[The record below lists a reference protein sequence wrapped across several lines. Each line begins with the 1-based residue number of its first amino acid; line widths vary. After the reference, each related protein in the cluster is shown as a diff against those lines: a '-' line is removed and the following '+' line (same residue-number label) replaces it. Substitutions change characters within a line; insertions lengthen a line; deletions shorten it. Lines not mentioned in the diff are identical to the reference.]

1 MQTSTTLDSFV
12 RESAVAPLIGGLYII
27 RKVPLVYK
35 VLRNRVKS
43 NPCISKI
50 FSLLYN
56 FKKVDSH
63 YEKIFW

>member
-1 MQTSTTLDSFV
+1 MQTLITLGSFV

-35 VLRNRVKS
+35 VLRNRVKP

-50 FSLLYN
+50 FPLLYN